1 MNQAKTTI
9 FPSRVIMMFL
19 AFAISYI
26 RPTTANFEFTGVER
40 NFAIGI
46 ENADDDDFILSRN
59 GGGFFPKNL
68 NRCRTISE
76 FETQRYSNELYFLVS
91 NDLFLFPIVSLQL
104 I

>member
-1 MNQAKTTI
+1 MASKRRNRSMNQAKTTV

-19 AFAISYI
+19 ALVMSHI
-26 RPTTANFEFTGVER
+26 RPTTANFKFTGVER

-76 FETQRYSNELYFLVS
+76 FETQ
-91 NDLFLFPIVSLQL
+91 
-104 I
+104 